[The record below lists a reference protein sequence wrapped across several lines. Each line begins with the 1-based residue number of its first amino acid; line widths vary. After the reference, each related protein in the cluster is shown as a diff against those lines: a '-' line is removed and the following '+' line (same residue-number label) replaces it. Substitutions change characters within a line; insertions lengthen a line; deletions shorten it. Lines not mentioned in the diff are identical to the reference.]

1 MKKINDNKV
10 PIWKK
15 ILLAFESI
23 VILMYV
29 VVSVF
34 FVWFKV
40 DRNGF
45 ITSMS
50 SNPAVRYYLDKTAK
64 KDYEEGYDE
73 SYDEIAEDEE

>member
-50 SNPAVRYYLDKTAK
+50 YFLAYTSVFVSPAARLSPSTGRCLGSA
-64 KDYEEGYDE
+64 
-73 SYDEIAEDEE
+73 APCCC